1 MLKTVYEVYEHFTN
15 EFAGH
20 SALSNERLKVID
32 SDGDIYTVDY
42 LTMGLKEGIEIHI
55 IKDSKIEKE
64 EWGITDDTDDEIG
77 KHSGVKFKKVN
88 CDLNE
93 VDKNT
98 ERENE

>member
-1 MLKTVYEVYEHFTN
+1 MTDE
-15 EFAGH
+15 
-20 SALSNERLKVID
+20 
-32 SDGDIYTVDY
+32 
-42 LTMGLKEGIEIHI
+42 
-55 IKDSKIEKE
+55 EKE
-64 EWGITDDTDDEIG
+64 EWGITDDPDDEIG